1 MNSLLSN
8 LSYRVAGRRSH
19 YSRGILLLGICLL
32 SQACSTIPSHP
43 AVKILDGEFSAELAE
58 AHLVRLAELGPRR
71 FGAEAAARAQAY
83 LEREMELAGAESTWL
98 GTSREGDPRHL
109 LATFPGDSED
119 IVMLV
124 APWSLL
130 GDDRWADDAGAAL
143 LLALAPTLAS
153 GPAAY
158 TRQLLLVEVRSPP
171 EESGN
176 AKKSMD
182 SVVWESIESRTHA
195 RERVRIG
202 AEDAIRRL
210 EEVGKLDRLRIAIVL
225 EPRTGPA
232 VPRMARDLRSQ
243 PIFRSLF
250 WETAADLGFG
260 EVFPSDGEWR
270 SPSGIQ
276 AALQAAGYGQV
287 VSLVEESA
295 PVDVAVAAAASGVMQ
310 GAQSKSGLGPIGL
323 VTYEALVRLMERF
336 ERIDAFGK

>member
-1 MNSLLSN
+1 MNSLLNN
-8 LSYRVAGRRSH
+8 LSYRVAGRRPH
-19 YSRGILLLGICLL
+19 YFRGILVLGICLL

-43 AVKILDGEFSAELAE
+43 DVEIRDGEFSAELAE

-71 FGAEAAARAQAY
+71 SGAEAAARAQAY
-83 LEREMELAGAESTWL
+83 LEQEMELAGAESAWL
-98 GTSREGDPRHL
+98 GSGREGAPRHL
-109 LATFPGDSED
+109 LATLPGDSED

-153 GPAAY
+153 GPTAY
-158 TRQLLLVEVRSPP
+158 TRQLLLVEVRSTPQKL
-171 EESGN
+171 GN
-176 AKKSMD
+176 AQTVMD
-182 SVVWESIESRTHA
+182 SEVWDFIDSRTHA

-210 EEVGKLDRLRIAIVL
+210 DEAGKLDRLRIAVVL
-225 EPRTGPA
+225 EPRTGPT

-250 WETAADLGFG
+250 WETAAELGFG
-260 EVFPSDGEWR
+260 DVFPSDGEWR
-270 SPSGIQ
+270 SPSGLQ

-287 VSLVEESA
+287 VSLVEESE
-295 PVDVAVAAAASGVMQ
+295 PVDVAVAPAAPRAMQ
-310 GAQSKSGLGPIGL
+310 GAQSKSRLEPIGL
-323 VTYEALVRLMERF
+323 VAYEGLVRLMERF
-336 ERIDAFGK
+336 ERIDAFGQ

>member
-1 MNSLLSN
+1 MNSVLSN

-43 AVKILDGEFSAELAE
+43 DVEILAGEFSAELAE
-58 AHLVRLAELGPRR
+58 AHLARLAELGPRR
-71 FGAEAAARAQAY
+71 PGAEAAALAQAY
-83 LEREMELAGAESTWL
+83 LEREMELAGAESSWL
-98 GTSREGDPRHL
+98 GSSREGAPRHL
-109 LATFPGDSED
+109 LATLPGDSAD

-124 APWSLL
+124 APWSLR
-130 GDDRWADDAGAAL
+130 DDRWADDAGVAL

-153 GPAAY
+153 GPTAY

-171 EESGN
+171 QESRH
-176 AKKSMD
+176 AKKVTD
-182 SVVWESIESRTHA
+182 SNVWDSIESRTHA

-225 EPRTGPA
+225 EPRLGPD

-250 WETAADLGFG
+250 WETAAELGFG
-260 EVFPSDGEWR
+260 DVFPSDGEWR
-270 SPSGIQ
+270 SPSGLQ

-287 VSLVEESA
+287 VSLVEESE
-295 PVDVAVAAAASGVMQ
+295 PVDVGAAPAASGAMQ
-310 GAQSKSGLGPIGL
+310 GVQSRSRLRPIGL
-323 VTYEALVRLMERF
+323 VTYAAIVRLMERF

>member
-1 MNSLLSN
+1 MNSLLSG
-8 LSYRVAGRRSH
+8 LSYRVAGRRPH
-19 YSRGILLLGICLL
+19 YSRGILVLGICLL
-32 SQACSTIPSHP
+32 LQACSTIPSHP
-43 AVKILDGEFSAELAE
+43 DVEILDGEFSAELAE

-71 FGAEAAARAQAY
+71 SGAEAAARAQAY
-83 LEREMELAGAESTWL
+83 LEREMELAGAETAWL
-98 GTSREGDPRHL
+98 GSSREGAPRHL
-109 LATFPGDSED
+109 LATLHGDSED
-119 IVMLV
+119 IVILV

-130 GDDRWADDAGAAL
+130 GDDRWTDDAGAAL

-153 GPAAY
+153 GPTAY

-171 EESGN
+171 QESGH
-176 AKKSMD
+176 AKTGMD
-182 SVVWESIESRTHA
+182 SGGWESIESRTHA

-210 EEVGKLDRLRIAIVL
+210 EEAGKLDRLRIAVVL
-225 EPRTGPA
+225 EPRTGPT

-250 WETAADLGFG
+250 WETAAELGFAD
-260 EVFPSDGEWR
+260 VFPGDGEWR

-287 VSLVEESA
+287 VSLVEESE
-295 PVDVAVAAAASGVMQ
+295 PVDVAVAPAASGAMQ
-310 GAQSKSGLGPIGL
+310 GAQSKSRLGPIGL

-336 ERIDAFGK
+336 ERIDAFGN